1 MIAILTVLLVAN
13 NRSKIDIYTDSKN
26 TITNFNSYKVK
37 SNNYRSYIKL
47 DNQIV
52 WELIFKLIQMLD
64 LNVTIHK
71 VKAHSNDKWND
82 RADEEANRGRE
93 NDSLILIK
101 NSYSKYRYQLQYY
114 NNDIDMNPRPFIK
127 KMNNIYIQKEFDN
140 LNRNNEF
147 QNETID
153 KNISFRI
160 IKEKYRKKGITMSK
174 FRNFKDHNLKAFNVK
189 KLMDELPVIEKLKI
203 RRPDLYEKELN
214 CVRCNKEKETL
225 EHLWECSAAAN
236 DMIII
241 GIKSRNFLHKIL
253 GEHKKRDDIIEML
266 HKYTNLEREL
276 RLFHTEENTEFY
288 RKKNYLSFDKK
299 YVWDNKGSLNSLLRG
314 WIPKDLF
321 QSLKKFFNRKRQ
333 VEDILLRWMVRLNK
347 WFFDR
352 VWKMRNEKMI
362 EWETKNNIFNKD
374 KRMSIKKKKEIRIE
388 QMIKVKEK
396 RDRNIVDTYHE
407 VKQLVFFSKNLNKG
421 HSYYVLLGS
430 SEFIL

>member
-1 MIAILTVLLVAN
+1 M
-13 NRSKIDIYTDSKN
+13 
-26 TITNFNSYKVK
+26 NS
-37 SNNYRSYIKL
+37 
-47 DNQIV
+47 
-52 WELIFKLIQMLD
+52 
-64 LNVTIHK
+64 
-71 VKAHSNDKWND
+71 
-82 RADEEANRGRE
+82 
-93 NDSLILIK
+93 
-101 NSYSKYRYQLQYY
+101 
-114 NNDIDMNPRPFIK
+114 RPFIK

-203 RRPDLYEKELN
+203 RRPDLYGKELN

-241 GIKSRNFLHKIL
+241 GIKSRNFLYKIL

-288 RKKNYLSFDKK
+288 RKNNYLSFDKK
-299 YVWDNKGSLNSLLRG
+299 YVWDN
-314 WIPKDLF
+314 
-321 QSLKKFFNRKRQ
+321 
-333 VEDILLRWMVRLNK
+333 
-347 WFFDR
+347 
-352 VWKMRNEKMI
+352 
-362 EWETKNNIFNKD
+362 
-374 KRMSIKKKKEIRIE
+374 
-388 QMIKVKEK
+388 
-396 RDRNIVDTYHE
+396 
-407 VKQLVFFSKNLNKG
+407 
-421 HSYYVLLGS
+421 
-430 SEFIL
+430 